1 MNIWDKKT
9 HFKMYKSKK
18 GWIIAGVTLFSA
30 GVLGLSTQANSA
42 SAATDD
48 TGTGTPQT

>member
-18 GWIIAGVTLFSA
+18 GWIIAGVTLFLL
-30 GVLGLSTQANSA
+30 VF
-42 SAATDD
+42 
-48 TGTGTPQT
+48 